1 MKKLISLALC
11 LALFATVL
19 VGCAPKGCAHQYI
32 DGTCKL
38 CQQTDSNYTPAQG
51 GTPTTP
57 CAHRYVSGTCVAC
70 GATDSSYV
78 AATPIDPQQAHAHSY
93 VDGVCTICH
102 QPDGA
107 FVAPTYTQGQLSVVG
122 NGKYLLADEN
132 GNYGGTLNRGKYGD
146 GAPLNGMYDDNSQQY
161 YNRNDF
167 YNMQSTK
174 MADGTIERTIYTGFA
189 PYQQTMANS
198 GAMAGMVAVLNYW
211 GEAVTTS
218 TELELVE
225 KYEQINATSV
235 VDAQPTAQG
244 LVNLWN
250 ALEYQTELQKVT
262 ITGSNRNDKINSF
275 RVVIEPLL
283 DAGKMVFLRHQ
294 DSTDSHWKVVVG
306 YDNMGTLDW
315 NYDDI
320 IIFADPND
328 CWDHYQDG
336 YAFSGGGRF
345 AQWFMTVSEAGKQS
359 NAGEMVVVTPKTP
372 VTINRILGS
381 EDPTQVAQ
389 FVPENHII
397 RNWGQA
403 PDLEEGSYGGT
414 MNESL
419 YGGGAQ
425 KNGKRDHLDRS
436 YYKYVD
442 CYNLTSNDNRLV
454 LTGYRGFTQT
464 HKSSCGP
471 CALFS
476 ITTYYGYDRNVFHE
490 EAIVKKY
497 QEVTGV
503 KIAGKGSS
511 GPNIKLTLEAWG
523 FTNVE
528 AGLTSTSNWQE
539 RPFPTYEAFIAF
551 VKGHLAKGN
560 PIAISWRPCGGHWE
574 TIFGYDDMGTDFI
587 YDDVILLA
595 DSGDTWDHY
604 QDGYNVHAATI
615 ILRHWFNLSINA
627 TQGYFVVD
635 RASNT
640 QFEVANSN

>member
-1 MKKLISLALC
+1 
-11 LALFATVL
+11 
-19 VGCAPKGCAHQYI
+19 
-32 DGTCKL
+32 
-38 CQQTDSNYTPAQG
+38 
-51 GTPTTP
+51 
-57 CAHRYVSGTCVAC
+57 
-70 GATDSSYV
+70 
-78 AATPIDPQQAHAHSY
+78 
-93 VDGVCTICH
+93 
-102 QPDGA
+102 
-107 FVAPTYTQGQLSVVG
+107 
-122 NGKYLLADEN
+122 
-132 GNYGGTLNRGKYGD
+132 
-146 GAPLNGMYDDNSQQY
+146 
-161 YNRNDF
+161 
-167 YNMQSTK
+167 
-174 MADGTIERTIYTGFA
+174 
-189 PYQQTMANS
+189 
-198 GAMAGMVAVLNYW
+198 
-211 GEAVTTS
+211 
-218 TELELVE
+218 
-225 KYEQINATSV
+225 
-235 VDAQPTAQG
+235 
-244 LVNLWN
+244 
-250 ALEYQTELQKVT
+250 
-262 ITGSNRNDKINSF
+262 
-275 RVVIEPLL
+275 
-283 DAGKMVFLRHQ
+283 
-294 DSTDSHWKVVVG
+294 
-306 YDNMGTLDW
+306 
-315 NYDDI
+315 
-320 IIFADPND
+320 
-328 CWDHYQDG
+328 
-336 YAFSGGGRF
+336 
-345 AQWFMTVSEAGKQS
+345 MTVSEAGKQS

-551 VKGHLAKGN
+551 VKGQLAKGN
-560 PIAISWRPCGGHWE
+560 PIAISWRPCGGHCE
-574 TIFGYDDMGTDFI
+574 VIFGYDDMGTDFI